1 MNAASNCGGPAK
13 SHILGG
19 ELGQVASNCVK
30 HLPELSVIVIHHDDK
45 VVDIIRDRVIIT
57 GTQPKGRKVITEQRW
72 EEAAPAWLRTYKTRA
87 APFTSNTGRASDAS
101 TLPPM
106 TKISEEADVNK
117 VHSRTEPN
125 THDQPNTYSF
135 AFPST
140 LSLGLHS
147 FDRPEDTTPTLALH
161 SFDRPEDTTPPQ
173 SAIHPAHRNVYSD
186 TEDRTA
192 ASNSSSVTIK
202 EDIRQDQNTT
212 KDFDSEHETGWK
224 KMIRG
229 WIRKLACSG
238 ER

>member
-1 MNAASNCGGPAK
+1 MEPA
-13 SHILGG
+13 
-19 ELGQVASNCVK
+19 Q
-30 HLPELSVIVIHHDDK
+30 
-45 VVDIIRDRVIIT
+45 
-57 GTQPKGRKVITEQRW
+57 
-72 EEAAPAWLRTYKTRA
+72 APAWLRTYKTRA
-87 APFTSNTGRASDAS
+87 APFTSTGAKASDAS

-117 VHSRTEPN
+117 VHSRSESN
-125 THDQPNTYSF
+125 TSDQPNTYSF

-147 FDRPEDTTPTLALH
+147 FDRPEDTTP
-161 SFDRPEDTTPPQ
+161 SQ

-186 TEDRTA
+186 TEERTA

-202 EDIRQDQNTT
+202 EDIRQDPITT
-212 KDFDSEHETGWK
+212 KDFDGERETGWK
-224 KMIRG
+224 KMVKG